1 MLFSGDRICPS
12 LVFYRIYSVLC
23 GLECMHFLKHISVLF
38 FVCVCIPEYHYRVF
52 RIPSYWRLQIIPLP
66 SFFFLVFL
74 NASHYICIVF
84 VLCWSSQLW
93 PYRAL
98 SLNNTT
104 RYSLSPCHCL
114 PPCVSADYTD
124 LSNVTVISF
133 SFSWSDIF
141 DFVPGHVISASQSSV
156 WKPCREM
163 YSGYHT
169 FKDFWKVHIWQSIY
183 LVLMP
188 DYFPP

>member
-1 MLFSGDRICPS
+1 MYAFPKTYLCP
-12 LVFYRIYSVLC
+12 
-23 GLECMHFLKHISVLF
+23 F
-38 FVCVCIPEYHYRVF
+38 FCVCVYS
-52 RIPSYWRLQIIPLP
+52 RISLSCLQNPKLLASSNNSPPLF
-66 SFFFLVFL
+66 FFFLVFL